1 METIPH
7 RELCNHRAEILRRVG
22 EGESYVVT
30 DNGRPVAILSPVP
43 QSRLE
48 ELLAVGIA
56 RAATRSELPS
66 IDRVH
71 SPVDITLALDDLRG
85 EG

>member
-7 RELCNHRAEILRRVG
+7 RELRNHSAGPLRRVG
-22 EGESYVVT
+22 AGESYVVT

-56 RAATRSELPS
+56 RAATRSELPT